1 MSGIDDA
8 LQSLG
13 ISLKCEARGLLD
25 GYVTLLMEASSQF
38 NLTAITGLDGVER
51 RLVASSLEILKHMP
65 SETATLLDVGTGGG
79 IPGMILAI
87 ARPDLDVTLLDA
99 TLKKVTFLK
108 ETAAALGLANVTAVH
123 GRAEELAHD
132 PTYRER
138 YAVVTARAVARLAT
152 LVELVAPLTAVG
164 GLVILPKG
172 ATAHEEIDEA
182 RAAVGSVG
190 GKNPRA
196 ARSEIDDTLFVLIDK
211 TDPTL
216 ERFPRRAG
224 MPNKRPIGVPSS

>member
-1 MSGIDDA
+1 MSAIDDA
-8 LQSLG
+8 IRTLG
-13 ISLKCEARGLLD
+13 ISLSGETRELLD
-25 GYVTLLMEASSQF
+25 GYVALLMEASSQF
-38 NLTAITGLDGVER
+38 NLTAITDLAGIER
-51 RLVASSLEILKHMP
+51 RLVAPSLEILKHMP
-65 SETATLLDVGTGGG
+65 LEATSLLDVGAGGG

-99 TLKKVTFLK
+99 TLKKVTFLR
-108 ETAAALGLANVTAVH
+108 ETAAVLGLANVTTIH

-138 YAVVTARAVARLAT
+138 YAIVTARAVARLAT
-152 LVELVAPLTAVG
+152 LVELVVPLTAVG

-196 ARSEIDDTLFVLIDK
+196 VRSEIDDTLFVLIDK

-224 MPNKRPIGVPSS
+224 MPNKRPIGVPSR